1 MSAAADPNLA
11 WLSSPKK
18 LATRRVRHERAAI
31 APMRRRGCSGSAIAI
46 SPRGS
51 CIRVEYLVRQA
62 RITDVDRLYALCVEM
77 GAAPGAGTPL
87 DAIGLLRQLIYMP
100 NASVMVVEVGRQIA
114 GGAVL
119 GLRPSVR
126 AGGFVGTVDVLVVA
140 AGHNVDKVADGL
152 IAEIMTS
159 ARRKGC
165 ASVEV
170 MVPESSALRACWI
183 RHGFALDSADLYR
196 AEVPVRV
203 PATR

>member
-1 MSAAADPNLA
+1 MD
-11 WLSSPKK
+11 
-18 LATRRVRHERAAI
+18 
-31 APMRRRGCSGSAIAI
+31 
-46 SPRGS
+46 
-51 CIRVEYLVRQA
+51 YLVRQA

-100 NASVMVVEVGRQIA
+100 NASVVVAEAGRQIA

-140 AGHNVDKVADGL
+140 PGHNAEKVADEL
-152 IAEIMTS
+152 VNEIMTS

-165 ASVEV
+165 TAVEV
-170 MVPESSALRACWI
+170 TLPENAELRACWI
-183 RHGFALDSADLYR
+183 RHGFASDAANIYR
-196 AEVPVRV
+196 AEVPVRA

>member
-1 MSAAADPNLA
+1 M
-11 WLSSPKK
+11 
-18 LATRRVRHERAAI
+18 RAAI
-31 APMRRRGCSGSAIAI
+31 APIGTSWLQRSAIAI

-51 CIRVEYLVRQA
+51 CIRVDYLVRQA
-62 RITDVDRLYALCVEM
+62 RITDVDRFYALCVEM

-87 DAIGLLRQLIYMP
+87 DAIGLLRQLVYMP
-100 NASVMVVEVGRQIA
+100 NASVVVAEAGRQIA

-140 AGHNVDKVADGL
+140 PGHSVEKVADVL
-152 IAEIMTS
+152 IEEIKIS

-165 ASVEV
+165 SEVEV
-170 MVPESSALRACWI
+170 MLPDHAELRACWI
-183 RHGFALDSADLYR
+183 RHGFSTDTANIYR
-196 AEVPVRV
+196 AGVPAKA